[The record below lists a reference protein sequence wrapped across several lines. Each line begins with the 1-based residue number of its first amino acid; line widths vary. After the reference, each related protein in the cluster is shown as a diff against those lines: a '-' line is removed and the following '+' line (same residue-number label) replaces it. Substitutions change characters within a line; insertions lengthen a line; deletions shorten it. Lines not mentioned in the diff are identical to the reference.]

1 MTRDDIIFR
10 VRYSFYIETMH
21 AILYNRLERILTFIQ
36 IMLGSAIFAAYGS
49 APLFGAVV
57 AATSIASFVW
67 QPGKTAM
74 LYEIQAKQM
83 KALIAVPDNVTDID
97 LHAAYIK
104 AEEGDNPTLGMLRDP
119 AHKRALISLGRSSE
133 SAAIR
138 LNMSEK
144 ITAWFAGD
152 LPKDD

>member
-10 VRYSFYIETMH
+10 IRYSFYIETMH
-21 AILYNRLERILTFIQ
+21 ATLYNRLERILTFIQ

-49 APLFGAVV
+49 VPLFGAAV
-57 AATSIASFVW
+57 ATTSIASFVW

-74 LYEIQAKQM
+74 LHETQAKQM
-83 KALIAVPDNVTDID
+83 KTLITAPDNITDAD
-97 LHAAYIK
+97 LHVAYIK

-119 AHKRALISLGRSSE
+119 AYKRALISLGRSPE
-133 SAAIR
+133 SAAIK

-144 ITAWFAGD
+144 IAAWFAGD